1 MIRIFNL
8 FCKLKEIKISDQEWF
23 GQAFRRLSLSEQ
35 SCPYCNS
42 KGNLIPHDS
51 YSRYMVSLKDNS
63 PVTVILRV
71 PRVKCTSCGHTH
83 ALLPEMLIPYSSYS
97 LRFVLT
103 VLEAYFLHAHTVEEI
118 CETYQIAHSTLY
130 VFRSLFLSHKRL
142 ILGVLDDAQETAASF
157 IGRIDGKQLSQFL
170 DVFRHSFLQAYH
182 ASDFHHR

>member
-71 PRVKCTSCGHTH
+71 PRVKCTSFD
-83 ALLPEMLIPYSSYS
+83 LS
-97 LRFVLT
+97 LT
-103 VLEAYFLHAHTVEEI
+103 VLPFMLPLMPLPVWMAERKISVYLITSTV
-118 CETYQIAHSTLY
+118 C
-130 VFRSLFLSHKRL
+130 L
-142 ILGVLDDAQETAASF
+142 ILLLLTCAVTAGETWFPVAEAGVIFGLSF
-157 IGRIDGKQLSQFL
+157 FILPVLLKQLPL
-170 DVFRHSFLQAYH
+170 PEWMRGEEA
-182 ASDFHHR
+182 

>member
-8 FCKLKEIKISDQEWF
+8 FCKLKKIKISDQEWF
-23 GQAFRRLSLSEQ
+23 FQTVHSLDLSDQ
-35 SCPYCNS
+35 ICPYCTS

-51 YSRYMVSLKDNS
+51 YSRYMITLKDRR

-83 ALLPEMLIPYSSYS
+83 SLLPEMLIPYSSYS

-103 VLEAYFLHAHTVEEI
+103 VLEAYFLHAHTIEEI

-130 VFRSLFLSHKRL
+130 VFRNLFLSHKQL
-142 ILGVLDDAQETAASF
+142 ILGVLNSAQEKASDF
-157 IGRIDGKQLSQFL
+157 IEKIDGTRLLQFL
-170 DVFRHSFLQAYH
+170 DSFRYSFLQAYH